1 MLRMPL
7 CKAMYSKNGKG
18 MFTAITEGAENSIV
32 IPSKSSFI
40 SFQESQ
46 VSNKIFKIKN
56 FILQEYYQNT
66 DWFNIVAKQ
75 Q

>member
-1 MLRMPL
+1 
-7 CKAMYSKNGKG
+7 

-46 VSNKIFKIKN
+46 VSDKIFKIKN

-66 DWFNIVAKQ
+66 D
-75 Q
+75 